1 MQPQDAMRGYDFDLP
16 LMDVLND
23 PETSPDRRVLAGATI
38 GVGLDVAYL
47 ATCELAEAFEA
58 LAGDVTNSSSDGEGH
73 KDLEE
78 ILSAGNPFQM
88 RLWYLLYD
96 TPFERAHADLVWLK
110 SLTYRRARM
119 CRVMQ
124 EQKLPVIYATN
135 ADLAESATAAELLAN
150 LSIER

>member
-1 MQPQDAMRGYDFDLP
+1 MNLKDAMRGYDFDLP

-23 PETSPDRRVLAGATI
+23 PEMSPDRRVLAGATV

-58 LAGDVTNSSSDGEGH
+58 LAVDVTNNSGDGQGR

-110 SLTYRRARM
+110 SLTYRRGRM
-119 CRVMQ
+119 CKVMQ
-124 EQKLPVIYATN
+124 EQKLAVIYATN
-135 ADLAESATAAELLAN
+135 ADLCERLTAAQLLMNVSAKG
-150 LSIER
+150 